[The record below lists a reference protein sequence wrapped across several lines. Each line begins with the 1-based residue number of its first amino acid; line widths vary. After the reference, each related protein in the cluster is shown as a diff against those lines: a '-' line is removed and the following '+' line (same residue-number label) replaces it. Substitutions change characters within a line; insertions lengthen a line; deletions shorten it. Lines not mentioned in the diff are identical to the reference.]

1 MQAPSPWAP
10 VPSLS
15 PSFVTQGENVSSL
28 GRAEPCS
35 HTLNPP
41 ATSSS
46 DLLSLCRSQG
56 CTFKCAQ
63 GYHTFSKGKFPLT
76 HFRCFTT
83 VPLAYLVF
91 IWSLGFI
98 LCDQHHSSQDSS
110 PTTFSLPSYR
120 LASWPCSL
128 STVTWCQTPPVVRY
142 WNLTLM
148 RWYLEEGLWESI
160 RSEEWN
166 VMNEINVLI
175 KEPE

>member
-1 MQAPSPWAP
+1 MQAPSPWP
-10 VPSLS
+10 PIPSLS

-98 LCDQHHSSQDSS
+98 LCDQHHSSQDSR

-120 LASWPCSL
+120 LAPWPCSL
-128 STVTWCQTPPVVRY
+128 STVT
-142 WNLTLM
+142 
-148 RWYLEEGLWESI
+148 
-160 RSEEWN
+160 
-166 VMNEINVLI
+166 
-175 KEPE
+175 

>member
-10 VPSLS
+10 IPSLS

-35 HTLNPP
+35 HTLYPP

-76 HFRCFTT
+76 YFHCFTT

-98 LCDQHHSSQDSS
+98 LCDQHHSSQDSR

-120 LASWPCSL
+120 LAPWPCSL